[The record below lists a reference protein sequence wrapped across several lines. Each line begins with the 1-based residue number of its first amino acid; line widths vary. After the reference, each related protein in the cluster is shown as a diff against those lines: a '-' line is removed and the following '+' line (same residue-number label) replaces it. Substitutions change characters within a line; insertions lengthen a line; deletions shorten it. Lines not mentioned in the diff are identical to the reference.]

1 MTTGLLSGLLACSV
15 VLLPALRSL
24 PSGTATRQHPPHISM
39 VAQFRPEALTRDA
52 PSSSS
57 TITKDKPRRAST
69 TPSKAPPPSTTSPAT
84 TSLSRGPTK
93 GVPVKAPPVAV
104 DPLLTG
110 EDLVRSPNVFRG
122 FSPSGEQLERL
133 PLLTRDEELTLVRA
147 AWFFTAAADARRD
160 LEADASVGRP
170 APNHVDI
177 VAAVHHRHKTAGGA
191 SPALA
196 ALLPPLTMSDTD
208 FRLRE
213 SRGRAAYNKLFL
225 HNQGLIYHE
234 VNKIMPNWRDA
245 SVIEK
250 ADFLQEGA
258 QGLLRAIRLFDPAR
272 PVRFATYAAWHVRA
286 HVLRSVRDKAHL
298 VRLPQNL
305 QADMHQIKR
314 ARYRCAERR
323 SPACSPPP
331 PPAPRLTRHP
341 LLHPRYAVENQGER
355 PRSEDLA
362 SMLQWEVGRV
372 TKAEQGLTSAQFVSL
387 DDEGLAD
394 GGYVGAS
401 AAASG
406 GGGRTNALK
415 DRVTDMRADM
425 GGRGSENRLFRQ
437 QLVSTLRQAMLTRDP
452 RRVELTRLRY
462 GLEDGEE
469 WSYPALAERFNIT
482 TSGAKGIVR
491 SELAFLR
498 NHRGKVLQ
506 QFKAQEEFD
515 GSY

>member
-1 MTTGLLSGLLACSV
+1 MATQLLSAAVLSAV
-15 VLLPALRSL
+15 VLFPALRSL

-323 SPACSPPP
+323 PRTFPVSPACPPP
-331 PPAPRLTRHP
+331 SHDSPATPSSTPGTRS
-341 LLHPRYAVENQGER
+341 RTR
-355 PRSEDLA
+355 
-362 SMLQWEVGRV
+362 
-372 TKAEQGLTSAQFVSL
+372 
-387 DDEGLAD
+387 
-394 GGYVGAS
+394 
-401 AAASG
+401 ASG
-406 GGGRTNALK
+406 RGRRTW
-415 DRVTDMRADM
+415 RRCFS
-425 GGRGSENRLFRQ
+425 GR
-437 QLVSTLRQAMLTRDP
+437 
-452 RRVELTRLRY
+452 
-462 GLEDGEE
+462 
-469 WSYPALAERFNIT
+469 W
-482 TSGAKGIVR
+482 GA
-491 SELAFLR
+491 
-498 NHRGKVLQ
+498 
-506 QFKAQEEFD
+506 
-515 GSY
+515 